1 MNREKVKGVR
11 MMTRI
16 SEYKMQ
22 LLSVLIGLVVC
33 LFLAMTYLDTAPLLM
48 LLFGVQML
56 WFVKIRKQKKLLMN
70 FTLGKDYLI
79 NGHYQQAIRYLE
91 QFVHQTELDGEFAKA
106 SNIPLGVYTRNAVA
120 MAYNNIG
127 IAYMGLLDYQQGKD
141 ALHTALEYDG
151 EYVVP
156 YYNLAAI
163 AFIENDEGH
172 LSIFMDRMSRLGLPV
187 DLEKVKERSMVF
199 REKPRKPE
207 ESKE

>member
-1 MNREKVKGVR
+1 
-11 MMTRI
+11 MTRI

-22 LLSVLIGLVVC
+22 LISVLIGLIVC
-33 LFLAMTYLDTAPLLM
+33 LFLAMTYLDTVPLLM

-56 WFVKIRKQKKLLMN
+56 WFAKVRKQKKLLAN

-91 QFVHQTELDGEFAKA
+91 QFIKQTQLDGEIAKA

-163 AFIENDEGH
+163 AYIEKDEGH
-172 LSIFMDRMSRLGLPV
+172 LSIFMDRMGRLGLPI

-199 REKPRKPE
+199 RDSKIEHKEK
-207 ESKE
+207 KE